1 MVSDL
6 PGIWYGVRVV
16 AAYELSQRLR
26 SRRRL
31 ATLAVLLG
39 LLIGVPYVL
48 ARVLAPEIPE
58 ELEVEELAVGL
69 SGSSA
74 VFMFVAIT
82 LFASDVLNSVVAD
95 KSNRV
100 IEVLLSSLR
109 PYQLMAGKILGVGA
123 YGLISFSVLLGAVAI
138 TAGVILPSSLG
149 IRLTLDAGSIW
160 VLLLTIFWFVVGYFL
175 FAALYAAL
183 GATVSR
189 IEDVNQAVLPVT
201 LVSVVVY
208 LLAYMLVIT
217 PLGET
222 GWGQALAMLPMLAQ
236 FAVPGLVLSGALSW
250 PLALL
255 AGVINVATLPPAIWF
270 AGRIYSGSALAVGAR
285 VPLLRAWRG
294 QSRPDGGDGA

>member
-16 AAYELSQRLR
+16 AAYELSQRLQ

-31 ATLAVLLG
+31 VTLAVLLG
-39 LLIGVPYVL
+39 LLIGVPFVL
-48 ARVLAPEIPE
+48 ARFLAPEIPD
-58 ELEVEELAVGL
+58 ELEIKELAVGL

-123 YGLISFSVLLGAVAI
+123 YGLISFSVLVGAVAI
-138 TAGVILPSSLG
+138 SAGVIIPSSLG

-160 VLLLTIFWFVVGYFL
+160 ILLLTIFWFVVGYFL

-208 LLAYMLVIT
+208 LVAYMLVIT
-217 PLGET
+217 PLGDT
-222 GWGQALAMLPMLAQ
+222 GWGRALAMLPMLAQ
-236 FAVPGLVLSGALSW
+236 FAVPGLVLNGTLSW
-250 PLALL
+250 PLAIL
-255 AGVINVATLPPAIWF
+255 AGVINVAALPPAIWF
-270 AGRIYSGSALAVGAR
+270 AGRVYSGSALAVGAR

-294 QSRPDGGDGA
+294 EFEPD

>member
-1 MVSDL
+1 MGDL
-6 PGIWYGVRVV
+6 RGIWYGVRVV
-16 AAYELSQRLR
+16 AAYELAQRLQ

-31 ATLAVLLG
+31 VTLAVLLA
-39 LLIGVPYVL
+39 LLIGVPFAL
-48 ARVLAPEIPE
+48 ARFLSPELPDEFEID
-58 ELEVEELAVGL
+58 ELAVGL

-123 YGLISFSVLLGAVAI
+123 YGLVSFSVLVGAVAI
-138 TAGVILPSSLG
+138 SAGLIVPSSLG
-149 IRLTLDAGSIW
+149 IRLTVDAGSAWI
-160 VLLLTIFWFVVGYFL
+160 LLLTIFWFVVGYFL

-208 LLAYMLVIT
+208 LVAYMLVIT

-222 GWGQALAMLPMLAQ
+222 GWGRALAMLPMLSQ

-255 AGVINVATLPPAIWF
+255 AGAINVAALPPAIWV
-270 AGRIYSGSALAVGAR
+270 AGRVYSGSALAVGAR

-294 QSRPDGGDGA
+294 QIGPD

>member
-1 MVSDL
+1 MSDL
-6 PGIWYGVRVV
+6 RGIWYGVRVV
-16 AAYELSQRLR
+16 AAYELAQRLR

-31 ATLAVLLG
+31 ITLVLLAG
-39 LLIGVPYVL
+39 LLVGVPYAL
-48 ARVLAPEIPE
+48 ARFLAPEIPDE
-58 ELEVEELAVGL
+58 FEFQQLAVGL
-69 SGSSA
+69 SGASA

-100 IEVLLSSLR
+100 IEVLLSTLR

-123 YGLISFSVLLGAVAI
+123 YGLISFSILVGAVAVS
-138 TAGVILPSSLG
+138 AGVIVPSALG
-149 IRLTLDAGSIW
+149 IRLTVDAGSAW

-201 LVSVVVY
+201 LVSVVLYLGAY
-208 LLAYMLVIT
+208 LLVAT

-222 GWGQALAMLPMLAQ
+222 GWGRALAMLPMLSQ

-255 AGVINVATLPPAIWF
+255 AGVINVAALPPAIWF
-270 AGRIYSGSALAVGAR
+270 AGRVYSGSALAVGAR

-294 QSRPDGGDGA
+294 QFGPD

>member
-1 MVSDL
+1 MVRDL

-16 AAYELSQRLR
+16 AAYELSQRLQ

-31 ATLAVLLG
+31 ITLGVLLG
-39 LLIGVPYVL
+39 LLIGVPFVL
-48 ARVLAPEIPE
+48 ARFLAPEIPD
-58 ELEVEELAVGL
+58 ELEIEELAVGL

-123 YGLISFSVLLGAVAI
+123 YGLISFSVLVGAVAI
-138 TAGVILPSSLG
+138 SAGVIIPSSLG

-160 VLLLTIFWFVVGYFL
+160 ILLLTIFWFVVGYFL

-208 LLAYMLVIT
+208 LVAYMLVIT
-217 PLGET
+217 PLGDT
-222 GWGQALAMLPMLAQ
+222 GWGRALAMLPMLAQ
-236 FAVPGLVLSGALSW
+236 FAVPGLVLNGTLSW
-250 PLALL
+250 PLAIL
-255 AGVINVATLPPAIWF
+255 AGVINVAALPPAIWF
-270 AGRIYSGSALAVGAR
+270 AGRVYSGSALAVGAR
-285 VPLLRAWRG
+285 VPLMRAWRG
-294 QSRPDGGDGA
+294 QSGPN

>member
-1 MVSDL
+1 MATDL
-6 PGIWYGVRVV
+6 REIWYGVRVV
-16 AAYELSQRLR
+16 AAYELGQRLQ

-31 ATLAVLLG
+31 FTLATLLG
-39 LLIGVPYVL
+39 LLVGAPLVL
-48 ARVLAPEIPE
+48 TRFLGPEIPDGFE
-58 ELEVEELAVGL
+58 MEELALGL
-69 SGSSA
+69 SGPSA

-109 PYQLMAGKILGVGA
+109 PYQLMAGKIIGVGV
-123 YGLISFSVLLGAVAI
+123 YGLSSFSVLMAAI
-138 TAGVILPSSLG
+138 AISAGVIVPSALG
-149 IRLTLDAGSIW
+149 IRLTVEPGSFWI
-160 VLLLTIFWFVVGYFL
+160 LLLTIFWFVVGYFL

-208 LLAYMLVIT
+208 MVAYMLVIT
-217 PLGET
+217 PLGESS
-222 GWGQALAMLPMLAQ
+222 WGRALAMVPMFSQ

-250 PLALL
+250 PLAIL
-255 AGVINVATLPPAIWF
+255 AGVINLAVLPPAIWF
-270 AGRIYSGSALAVGAR
+270 SGRVYSGSALAIGAR

-294 QSRPDGGDGA
+294 QYGPD

>member
-6 PGIWYGVRVV
+6 RGIWYGVWVV

-31 ATLAVLLG
+31 VTLAALLA
-39 LLIGVPYVL
+39 LLIGVPFAL
-48 ARVLAPEIPE
+48 ARFLAPELPDEFEI
-58 ELEVEELAVGL
+58 EELAVGL
-69 SGSSA
+69 SGSST

-123 YGLISFSVLLGAVAI
+123 YGLVSFSILVGAVAVS
-138 TAGVILPSSLG
+138 AGLIVPSSLG
-149 IRLTLDAGSIW
+149 IRLTVDAGSVWI
-160 VLLLTIFWFVVGYFL
+160 LLLTIFWFVVGYFL
-175 FAALYAAL
+175 FASLYAAL

-208 LLAYMLVIT
+208 LVAYMLVIS

-222 GWGQALAMLPMLAQ
+222 GWGRALAMLPMFSQ
-236 FAVPGLVLSGALSW
+236 FAVPGLVLSGVLSW

-255 AGVINVATLPPAIWF
+255 AGAINVAALPPAIWF
-270 AGRIYSGSALAVGAR
+270 AGRVYSGSALAVGAR

-294 QSRPDGGDGA
+294 QFGPD

>member
-1 MVSDL
+1 MTD
-6 PGIWYGVRVV
+6 PRGIWYGIRVV
-16 AAYELSQRLR
+16 AAYELYQRLQ

-31 ATLAVLLG
+31 ITLGLLLA
-39 LLIGVPYVL
+39 LLIGVPLVL
-48 ARVLAPEIPE
+48 TRFLAPELPDE
-58 ELEVEELAVGL
+58 FEVEELALGL
-69 SGSSA
+69 SGFST

-109 PYQLMAGKILGVGA
+109 PYQLMAGKIIGVGA
-123 YGLISFSVLLGAVAI
+123 YGLISFSILVVAVAI
-138 TAGVILPSSLG
+138 SAGLIVPSTLG
-149 IRLTLDAGSIW
+149 FRLTVDPVSFWI
-160 VLLLTIFWFVVGYFL
+160 LLLTVFWFVVGYFL

-208 LLAYMLVIT
+208 MVAYMLVIT

-222 GWGQALAMLPMLAQ
+222 PWGQALAMVPMFSQ
-236 FAVPGLVLSGALSW
+236 FAVPGLVLNGTLSW

-255 AGVINVATLPPAIWF
+255 AGAINVAILPPAIWF
-270 AGRIYSGSALAVGAR
+270 SGRVYSGSALAVGAR

-294 QSRPDGGDGA
+294 QFGPD

>member
-16 AAYELSQRLR
+16 AAYELSQRLQ

-31 ATLAVLLG
+31 ITLGVLLG
-39 LLIGVPYVL
+39 LLIGVPFVL
-48 ARVLAPEIPE
+48 ARFLAPEIPD
-58 ELEVEELAVGL
+58 ELEMEELAVGL

-123 YGLISFSVLLGAVAI
+123 YGLISFSVLVGAVAI
-138 TAGVILPSSLG
+138 SAGVIIPSSLG

-160 VLLLTIFWFVVGYFL
+160 ILLLTIFWFVVGYFL

-208 LLAYMLVIT
+208 LVAYMLVIT

-222 GWGQALAMLPMLAQ
+222 GWGRALAMLPMLAQ
-236 FAVPGLVLSGALSW
+236 FAVPGLVLNGTLSW
-250 PLALL
+250 PLAIL
-255 AGVINVATLPPAIWF
+255 AGVINVAALPPAIWF
-270 AGRIYSGSALAVGAR
+270 AGRVYSGSALAVGAR
-285 VPLLRAWRG
+285 VPLMRAWRG
-294 QSRPDGGDGA
+294 QSGPN

>member
-1 MVSDL
+1 MSDL
-6 PGIWYGVRVV
+6 SGIWYGVRVV
-16 AAYELSQRLR
+16 AAYELSQRLH

-31 ATLAVLLG
+31 VTLGVLLG
-39 LLIGVPYVL
+39 LLIGVPFALV
-48 ARVLAPEIPE
+48 RFLAPEIPD
-58 ELEVEELAVGL
+58 ELEIEELAVGL

-123 YGLISFSVLLGAVAI
+123 YGLISFSVLVGAVAI
-138 TAGVILPSSLG
+138 SAGVIIPSSLG

-160 VLLLTIFWFVVGYFL
+160 ILLLTIFWFVVGYFL

-208 LLAYMLVIT
+208 LVAYMLVIT
-217 PLGET
+217 PLGDT
-222 GWGQALAMLPMLAQ
+222 GWGRALAMLPMLAQ
-236 FAVPGLVLSGALSW
+236 FAVPGLVLNGALSW
-250 PLALL
+250 PLAIL
-255 AGVINVATLPPAIWF
+255 AGVINVAALPPAIWF
-270 AGRIYSGSALAVGAR
+270 AGRVYSGSALAVGAR
-285 VPLLRAWRG
+285 VPLMRAWRG
-294 QSRPDGGDGA
+294 QSGPN

>member
-1 MVSDL
+1 MGDL
-6 PGIWYGVRVV
+6 RGIWYGVRVV
-16 AAYELSQRLR
+16 AAYELAQRLQ

-31 ATLAVLLG
+31 VTLAVLLA
-39 LLIGVPYVL
+39 LLIGVPFAL
-48 ARVLAPEIPE
+48 ARFLSPELPDEFEID
-58 ELEVEELAVGL
+58 ELAVGL

-123 YGLISFSVLLGAVAI
+123 YGLVSFSVLVGAVAI
-138 TAGVILPSSLG
+138 SAGLIVPSSLG
-149 IRLTLDAGSIW
+149 IRLTVDAGSAWI
-160 VLLLTIFWFVVGYFL
+160 LLLTIFWFVVGYFL

-208 LLAYMLVIT
+208 LVAYMLVIT

-222 GWGQALAMLPMLAQ
+222 GWGRALAMLPMLSQ

-255 AGVINVATLPPAIWF
+255 AGAINVAALPPAIWF
-270 AGRIYSGSALAVGAR
+270 AGRVYSGSALAVGAR

-294 QSRPDGGDGA
+294 QIGPD

>member
-1 MVSDL
+1 MVRDL
-6 PGIWYGVRVV
+6 PGIWYGMRVV
-16 AAYELSQRLR
+16 AAYELSQRLQ

-31 ATLAVLLG
+31 ITLGVLLG
-39 LLIGVPYVL
+39 LLIGVPFIL
-48 ARVLAPEIPE
+48 ARFLAPEIPD
-58 ELEVEELAVGL
+58 ELEIEELAVGL

-123 YGLISFSVLLGAVAI
+123 YGLISFSVLVGAFAI
-138 TAGVILPSSLG
+138 SAGVIIPSSLG

-160 VLLLTIFWFVVGYFL
+160 ILLLTIFWFVVGYFL

-208 LLAYMLVIT
+208 LVAYMLVIT
-217 PLGET
+217 PLGDT
-222 GWGQALAMLPMLAQ
+222 GWGRALAMLPMLAQ
-236 FAVPGLVLSGALSW
+236 FAVPGLVLNGTLSW
-250 PLALL
+250 PLAIL
-255 AGVINVATLPPAIWF
+255 AGVINVAALPPAIWF
-270 AGRIYSGSALAVGAR
+270 AGRVYSGSALAVGAR
-285 VPLLRAWRG
+285 VPLMRAWRG
-294 QSRPDGGDGA
+294 QSGPN